1 MTTVIT
7 VNSNGPLGTSVTTG
21 SVSAPTRPDQIEPYT
36 FTYQGALGTFTGT
49 GRLYLENPY
58 VIQSIRFT
66 LGAAST
72 LGAITLDVKKNGTS
86 IYSTKPVIPVNTFSI
101 AANSNIVSAN
111 LSANDYLTVDVIN
124 PGLNG
129 TAADL
134 TVTLRLK
141 RLY

>member
-7 VNSNGPLGTSVTTG
+7 VNSNGPQGTTVTTG
-21 SVSAPTRPDQIEPYT
+21 NVASPTRPDQIEPYT
-36 FTYQGALGTFTGT
+36 FSYLGPLGTFTGT

-58 VIQSIRFT
+58 TLQSIRFS
-66 LGAAST
+66 LGAVST
-72 LGAITLDVKKNGTS
+72 SGAVTLDVKKNGTS
-86 IYSTKPVIPVNTFSI
+86 IYTTKPVIPVNTFSV
-101 AANSNIVSAN
+101 AANAN
-111 LSANDYLTVDVIN
+111 LATTSFSANDYLTVDIIS

-129 TAADL
+129 TATDL